1 MCKLQE
7 QVPPDNH
14 CQIGASMLFLCSY
27 TFAGQLL
34 LVDVELLVVLE
45 VLEVLMELEEVL
57 ANMSCTRQNPSDFLT
72 VKTANY
78 PTTPQ

>member
-1 MCKLQE
+1 
-7 QVPPDNH
+7 
-14 CQIGASMLFLCSY
+14 MLFLCSY